1 MQKTIFPKSIPNG
14 ENVIFPQFKGKIIG
28 GQVLM
33 IPQLAISGSPHLLG
47 TFYPEGGFQ
56 YVKMVSMSLNHL
68 TYSSTQQLAIFSK
81 SPDYEV
87 DGSFPL
93 ELNVTSEK
101 NDSTTF
107 WEIATNPGTQTFLVV
122 ITNEF

>member
-33 IPQLAISGSPHLLG
+33 IPQLQISGSPKLLG
-47 TFYPEGGFQ
+47 TFYPAGGYQ
-56 YVKMVSMSLNHL
+56 YVKMVKMSLNHL
-68 TYSSTQQLAIFSK
+68 TYSSSQQLAIFTE
-81 SPDYEV
+81 SPNYEV
-87 DGSFPL
+87 DGTFPL
-93 ELNVTSEK
+93 ELNITTEK

-107 WEIATNPGTQTFLVV
+107 WEVAPNPGTQTFLVV
-122 ITNEF
+122 ISNEF